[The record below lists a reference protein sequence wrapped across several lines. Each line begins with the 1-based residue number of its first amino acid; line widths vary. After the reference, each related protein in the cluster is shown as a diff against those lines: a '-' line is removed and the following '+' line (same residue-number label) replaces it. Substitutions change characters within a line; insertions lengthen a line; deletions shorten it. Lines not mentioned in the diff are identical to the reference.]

1 LQSQVY
7 EEIARVADKAR
18 NLDGVVAVI
27 LFGSYSRGDF
37 DEGSD
42 VDLLLIFKDKV
53 KLDRSLSDVYK
64 ITAKSDTPFQAI
76 CLTLE
81 ELIRSPLLKTVSREG
96 KIYYSEENVKKLLTT
111 TQKPHTLVT
120 YSTANLSPKERVKF
134 TQRLEGRGKGKY
146 RYDGLIE
153 RLEGYKVGKGVAMVP
168 LENLNALT
176 KCLEENEIHYFI
188 RYVWT

>member
-1 LQSQVY
+1 V
-7 EEIARVADKAR
+7 R

-64 ITAKSDTPFQAI
+64 ITAKSDTPFQAT

-96 KIYYSEENVKKLLTT
+96 KIYYSEEHVKKLLTT

-146 RYDGLIE
+146 RYDGLIK
-153 RLEGYKVGKGVAMVP
+153 RLGGYKVGKGVAMVP

-188 RYVWT
+188 RHVWI